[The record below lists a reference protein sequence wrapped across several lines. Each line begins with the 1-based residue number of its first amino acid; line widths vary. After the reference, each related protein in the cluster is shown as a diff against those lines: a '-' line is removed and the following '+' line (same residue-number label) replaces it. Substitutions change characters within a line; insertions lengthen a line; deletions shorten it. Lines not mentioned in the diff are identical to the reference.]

1 VLIRRLTVGFLG
13 TNCYLV
19 ACEKTLEAIV
29 IDPGFR
35 TDETEKVLGEIT
47 GRGLHL
53 RYVVDT
59 HGHADHMS
67 GNSALKQATGA
78 GILIHEDDAPLLAD
92 PSKNLSK
99 MMGLAV
105 VSPPPDRLLPEGGL
119 VKVGSFELEVMHTP
133 GHTAGGISL
142 YCTSDSIVFTGDTLF
157 AGSIGRTDL
166 PSSSFK
172 GIMRSLSRLMGL
184 PARTVVYPGHGEK
197 TTIGKEKRENP
208 FVLG

>member
-1 VLIRRLTVGFLG
+1 MLIRRLTVGFLG

-35 TDETEKVLGEIT
+35 ADETEKVLREIT
-47 GRGLHL
+47 ERDLHL

-78 GILIHEDDAPLLAD
+78 EILIHEDDAQLLAD

-99 MMGLAV
+99 MMGFTV
-105 VSPPPDRLLPEGGL
+105 VSPSADRLLREGDL
-119 VKVGSFELEVMHTP
+119 VRVGSFELEVMHTP
-133 GHTAGGISL
+133 GHTRGSISL
-142 YCTSDSIVFTGDTLF
+142 HCTSDSIVFTGDTLF

-172 GIMRSLSRLMGL
+172 DIMRSLSRLMGL
-184 PARTVVYPGHGEK
+184 PAQTVVYPGHGEM